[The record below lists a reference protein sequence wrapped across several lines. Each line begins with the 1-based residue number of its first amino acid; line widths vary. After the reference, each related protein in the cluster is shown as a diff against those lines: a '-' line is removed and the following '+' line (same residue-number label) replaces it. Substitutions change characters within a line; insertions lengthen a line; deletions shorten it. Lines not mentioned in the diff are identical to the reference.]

1 VSRSSALAWL
11 LLALL
16 LGFGAPGLAQ
26 ELPFDVAD
34 DGAPAVEPDLRLAS
48 EADPVTPFGSST
60 PFRLLPEGVLFAH
73 SDEPTPL
80 LEPPGEDQV
89 RRALGAAP
97 DWAGIGRDTGFFLGY
112 QVISV
117 AVLSALPAEIWDDK
131 TVSFESWWD
140 NVSRPPTWDND
151 AFVTNYIGHPY
162 WGATYY
168 IRARERGFGRLASFG
183 YSALLST
190 MYEYGV
196 EAFLE
201 RPSNQDLIVTPIL
214 GSLLGA
220 FVFEPVR
227 DWVKRK
233 PRFEWYDHAL
243 LIVTD
248 PLGLFSSVLERLLG
262 IKSEILLQPTPP
274 SPAALGIPARDRGRT
289 GSPAQG
295 FSVSVNIVWE

>member
-1 VSRSSALAWL
+1 MSRSPAIAWL
-11 LLALL
+11 VLLLL
-16 LGFGAPGLAQ
+16 LGSAAPALAQ
-26 ELPFDVAD
+26 ELDFDVAGD
-34 DGAPAVEPDLRLAS
+34 VGQAPEPELRLAS
-48 EADPVTPFGSST
+48 EADPVAPIGS
-60 PFRLLPEGVLFAH
+60 PERFRLLPDGLLSANA
-73 SDEPTPL
+73 DEPTPL
-80 LEPPGEDQV
+80 LEPPGEDRV
-89 RRALGAAP
+89 RRSLAAAP

-117 AVLSALPAEIWDDK
+117 AVLSALPADIWDDK

-140 NVSRPPTWDND
+140 NVSRPPVWDSD
-151 AFVTNYIGHPY
+151 AFVTNYLSHPY

-168 IRARERGFGRLASFG
+168 IRARERGFGRVASFG

-262 IKSEILLQPTPP
+262 IKSEILLQPAPP
-274 SPAALGIPARDRGRT
+274 SPAALGIPARARGRT
-289 GSPAQG
+289 GSPAHG
-295 FSVSVNIVWE
+295 FTVSVHIVWE